1 MSDEWTSQWHITGK
15 GKVIRQWSKGEDP
28 GERIYRELPT
38 TRRPKLSDFDVLD
51 EEIGRFDAVWS
62 RITLVLV
69 WLGALAILGAAL
81 GLFGLPMYG
90 VANSVSLAVGV
101 TSVVIIVLI
110 PIVAIFIM
118 RSLRT
123 RVSRLYAEA
132 GLTDPMGV
140 VLPIAEAEV
149 IVADPNTLTSSPVPA
164 KAP

>member
-1 MSDEWTSQWHITGK
+1 M
-15 GKVIRQWSKGEDP
+15 
-28 GERIYRELPT
+28 
-38 TRRPKLSDFDVLD
+38 
-51 EEIGRFDAVWS
+51 WS